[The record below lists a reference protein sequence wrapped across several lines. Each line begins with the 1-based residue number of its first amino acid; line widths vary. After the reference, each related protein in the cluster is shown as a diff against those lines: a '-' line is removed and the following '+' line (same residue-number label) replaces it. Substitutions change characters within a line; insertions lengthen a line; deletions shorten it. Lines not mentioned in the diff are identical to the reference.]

1 MKVEAVF
8 LVEAN
13 NLIEEGGSHLF
24 QLFPAQIICLHFQG
38 PDFLFARMQ
47 ESLPVEVFHHGRM
60 MGML

>member
-8 LVEAN
+8 LVEAD

-24 QLFPAQIICLHFQG
+24 QLFPVQIIYLHFRG
-38 PDFLFARMQ
+38 SDFLFARMQ

>member
-8 LVEAN
+8 SVEAD

-24 QLFPAQIICLHFQG
+24 QLFPAQTICLHFQG
-38 PDFLFARMQ
+38 LDFLFARIH
-47 ESLPVEVFHHGRM
+47 ESLRVKVFRHAQI